1 MSPEG
6 ESVRSFAIV
15 TVAANDIV
23 TPIHDRMPL
32 RVEPD
37 AYAEWLDPGLSG
49 AAALDAVRR
58 RRPPPLAH
66 YETNPSG
73 NDVRREGPE
82 VIAPL
87 VQKQLGLF

>member
-1 MSPEG
+1 MSSEG

-32 RVEPD
+32 RVEPEV
-37 AYAEWLDPGLSG
+37 YAEWLDPSLPG
-49 AAALDAVRR
+49 AAALEAVRR
-58 RRPPPLAH
+58 RSPPVLSH
-66 YETNPSG
+66 YETDPSG

-82 VIAPL
+82 IITPL
-87 VQKQLGLF
+87 RQKQLGLF